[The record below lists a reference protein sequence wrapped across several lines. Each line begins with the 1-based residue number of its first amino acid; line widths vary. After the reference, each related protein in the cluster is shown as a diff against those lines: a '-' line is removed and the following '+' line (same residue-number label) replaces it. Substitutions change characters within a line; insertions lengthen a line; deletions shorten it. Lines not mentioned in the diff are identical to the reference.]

1 MKLSTL
7 LDDEP
12 ATTPRSKTRGIIKLL
27 IVLVP
32 AIGGAFASYYSSR
45 GESREETSAAYIL
58 LLERT
63 DKLAESI
70 TVLREEVL
78 RQRIADLEAERG
90 AEGVEGAS
98 ERRRSAVRGAGGGR
112 TGSRASRAPASQ
124 PKPPPVARKPP
135 VLPALDMPDLG
146 LLPRDLEGVRKMAKQ
161 KSSMAKPR

>member
-90 AEGVEGAS
+90 AEGAEGAS
-98 ERRRSAVRGAGGGR
+98 ERRRSAVRGAGGR